1 MIRQSR
7 YIYLL
12 GALFLLIGTGQSLL
26 KIASGGA
33 VLEATIDFVLIGFA
47 GVLFLSLGRWLSR
60 SELGP
65 EEYPRIVGWC
75 LAGISVMFVFLV
87 FRAIHPGVV
96 GSFTFG
102 ERALALALGSIA
114 GLAIGVHDA
123 QARTRQREIRQR
135 NDDLSAIQ
143 RELEKRN
150 EALIETREEL
160 RRTVRQLEASNEQL
174 DHFASTVSHDLQEPL
189 RMISRYLQLLDERYA
204 DELDE
209 DAAEF
214 IDFAVDGADRMQA
227 MVTGL
232 LEYSKID
239 RQANGGQFEQIDIE
253 QTVQDVR
260 TDMQIRIDESDAEI
274 TTESLPQVYGDASQ
288 LRQLFQNL
296 VSNAIEYSGDEPP
309 RVHVSATPSNAG
321 SGWVFTVRDE
331 GIGIEP
337 AAQDRI
343 FELFQRLHALDD
355 HSGSGIGLAL
365 CQRIV
370 EHHGGELWVE
380 SEPGVGSAFS
390 FTLPAQQVASDHV
403 QRDRLPE

>member
-1 MIRQSR
+1 
-7 YIYLL
+7 
-12 GALFLLIGTGQSLL
+12 
-26 KIASGGA
+26 
-33 VLEATIDFVLIGFA
+33 
-47 GVLFLSLGRWLSR
+47 
-60 SELGP
+60 
-65 EEYPRIVGWC
+65 
-75 LAGISVMFVFLV
+75 MFVFLV
-87 FRAIHPGVV
+87 LRAVHPGVA

-114 GLAIGVHDA
+114 GLGIGIHDA
-123 QARTRQREIRQR
+123 QARTRQREVQR
-135 NDDLSAIQ
+135 RNGELFAIQ
-143 RELEKRN
+143 QELEKRN
-150 EALIETREEL
+150 DALVETREEL

-189 RMISRYLQLLDERYA
+189 RMISRYLQLLEERYG

-209 DAAEF
+209 DATDF
-214 IDFAVDGADRMQA
+214 IDYAVDGADRMQA

-239 RQANGGQFEQIDIE
+239 TQANGGQFERVDVE
-253 QTVQDVR
+253 QTLQDVR
-260 TDMQIRIDESDAEI
+260 TDLQVRIDESDAEI
-274 TTESLPQVYGDASQ
+274 TTESLPQVYANPSQ

-296 VSNAIEYSGDEPP
+296 LSNAIEYSGDEPP
-309 RVHVSATPSNAG
+309 RVHVSAAPSETG
-321 SGWVFTVRDE
+321 TEWEFTVRDE

-337 AAQDRI
+337 SAQDRI

-380 SEPGVGSAFS
+380 SEPGVGSVFS
-390 FTLPAQQVASDHV
+390 FTLPASQPAVDQT
-403 QRDRLPE
+403 QRDRLLE

>member
-12 GALFLLIGTGQSLL
+12 GVLFLLIAAGQSLL
-26 KIASGGA
+26 KVVSGGA
-33 VLEATIDFVLIGFA
+33 PLEAAIDFALIGFA

-60 SELGP
+60 SEFDP
-65 EEYPRIVGWC
+65 EDYPRIVGWC
-75 LAGISVMFVFLV
+75 LAGIAIMFVFLV
-87 FRAIHPGVV
+87 LRAVHPGVA

-114 GLAIGVHDA
+114 GLGIGIHDA
-123 QARTRQREIRQR
+123 QARTRQREVQRR
-135 NDDLSAIQ
+135 NDELHTIQ
-143 RELEKRN
+143 QELKERN
-150 EALIETREEL
+150 EALVETREEL
-160 RRTVRQLEASNEQL
+160 RRTVRQLETSNEQL

-209 DAAEF
+209 DATEF

-239 RQANGGQFEQIDIE
+239 TQANGGQFERIDVE
-253 QTVQDVR
+253 QTVRDVR
-260 TDMQIRIDESDAEI
+260 TDLQVRIDESDAEI
-274 TTESLPQVYGDASQ
+274 TTGSLPEVYGDASQ

-296 VSNAIEYSGDEPP
+296 LSNAIEYSGDEPP
-309 RVHVSATPSNAG
+309 RIHVSATPHDAG
-321 SGWVFTVRDE
+321 SEWEVTVRDE

-337 AAQDRI
+337 AAQGRI

-370 EHHGGELWVE
+370 EYHGGELWVE

-390 FTLPAQQVASDHV
+390 FTLPAYQPAAEHT

>member
-12 GALFLLIGTGQSLL
+12 GVLFLLIAAGQSLL
-26 KIASGGA
+26 KVVRGGA
-33 VLEATIDFVLIGFA
+33 VLEAGIDFVLIGFA

-60 SELGP
+60 SEFDP
-65 EEYPRIVGWC
+65 ETYPRIVGWC
-75 LAGISVMFVFLV
+75 LAGIAVMFVFLV
-87 FRAIHPGVV
+87 LRAVHPGVA

-114 GLAIGVHDA
+114 GLGIGIHDA
-123 QARTRQREIRQR
+123 QARTRQREVQR
-135 NDDLSAIQ
+135 RNGELFAIQ
-143 RELEKRN
+143 QELEKRN
-150 EALIETREEL
+150 DALVETREEL

-189 RMISRYLQLLDERYA
+189 RMISRYLQLLEERYG

-209 DAAEF
+209 DATDF
-214 IDFAVDGADRMQA
+214 IDYAVDGADRMQA

-239 RQANGGQFEQIDIE
+239 TQANGGQFERVDVE
-253 QTVQDVR
+253 QTLQDVR
-260 TDMQIRIDESDAEI
+260 TDLQVRIDESDAEI
-274 TTESLPQVYGDASQ
+274 TTESLPQVYANPSQ

-296 VSNAIEYSGDEPP
+296 LSNAIEYSGDEPP
-309 RVHVSATPSNAG
+309 RVHVSAAPSETG
-321 SGWVFTVRDE
+321 TEWEFTVRDE

-337 AAQDRI
+337 SAQDRI

-380 SEPGVGSAFS
+380 SEPGVGSVFS
-390 FTLPAQQVASDHV
+390 FTLPASQPAVDQT
-403 QRDRLPE
+403 QRDRLLE